1 MKCNVGSADRIV
13 RVVLGL
19 ALLALAL
26 FVIAGGAWKW
36 ILIVIGAISLVT
48 GLASRCPAY
57 MLFKINTCKA
67 EQASP
72 ATHITNG
79 RRAR

>member
-19 ALLALAL
+19 ALLALGL
-26 FVIAGGAWKW
+26 FVIPGDVWGW
-36 ILIVIGAISLVT
+36 ILIVISAISLVT

-57 MLFKINTCKA
+57 ALFKINTCKVK
-67 EQASP
+67 
-72 ATHITNG
+72 
-79 RRAR
+79 

>member
-19 ALLALAL
+19 ALLALGL
-26 FVIAGGAWKW
+26 FVVPGGALKW
-36 ILIVIGAISLVT
+36 VLLVIGAISFLT

-57 MLFKINTCKA
+57 MLFKVNTCKV
-67 EQASP
+67 Q
-72 ATHITNG
+72 
-79 RRAR
+79 

>member
-1 MKCNVGSADRIV
+1 VKSNVGSADRIV

-19 ALLALAL
+19 ALLALGL
-26 FVIAGGAWKW
+26 FVIPGGVWGW

-57 MLFKINTCKA
+57 ALFKINTCKVK
-67 EQASP
+67 
-72 ATHITNG
+72 
-79 RRAR
+79 

>member
-19 ALLALAL
+19 ALVALGL
-26 FVIAGGAWKW
+26 FVIPAGAWKW
-36 ILIVIGAISLVT
+36 ILIVIGAVSFVT

-57 MLFKINTCKA
+57 MLFKVNTCKA
-67 EQASP
+67 E
-72 ATHITNG
+72 
-79 RRAR
+79 

>member
-19 ALLALAL
+19 ALLALGL
-26 FVIAGGAWKW
+26 FVIPGGVWGW
-36 ILIVIGAISLVT
+36 ILIVIGASSLVT

-57 MLFKINTCKA
+57 APFKINTCK
-67 EQASP
+67 
-72 ATHITNG
+72 G
-79 RRAR
+79 K